1 MQIEKALHDTRVEW
15 AETKV
20 AYESKLVEARQLSE
34 SAQIKLD
41 EAEEKLLSVRHL
53 EADATRTR
61 DAARRSIQDVE
72 AREDEL
78 RRRLVALQ
86 SE

>member
-20 AYESKLVEARQLSE
+20 SYENKLVEARQLSE
-34 SAQIKLD
+34 TAQRKLD
-41 EAEEKLLSVRHL
+41 EAEEKLLSARSL
-53 EADATRTR
+53 EADASRTR

>member
-20 AYESKLVEARQLSE
+20 AYENKMGEARELSQT
-34 SAQIKLD
+34 AQKKLD
-41 EAEEKLLSVRHL
+41 DAEEKLLSVRSL
-53 EADATRTR
+53 EADASRTR

-72 AREDEL
+72 AREDDL

>member
-1 MQIEKALHDTRVEW
+1 LHDTRVEW

-20 AYESKLVEARQLSE
+20 AYESKLAEARQLSE
-34 SAQIKLD
+34 SAQRKLD
-41 EAEEKLLSVRHL
+41 ESEEKLLSARSL

-61 DAARRSIQDVE
+61 DAAHRSIQDVE